1 MKMKVIVNFFI
12 IITFIYSCQGQNRKE
27 NENRSIKTQMKNTD
41 MKLVEEVLKAQLCRG
56 TGDRGMECDEPIINS
71 DEEFFKASYI
81 IIDSILLKNGYI
93 KIENDKF
100 YNRIKL
106 IFGDYLFKKFETKN
120 IIHFDLNLVE
130 NAKCS
135 TFPPSFTESDSYYLY
150 TEGSEKTGYHIVKDK
165 QIISNFYY
173 LPELI
178 DYQKEY
184 PKIAQLE
191 DKKYKNYNFNQLAS
205 LQIAFWKDDKDL
217 PKERRFNQQLLISRN
232 KYLFNDDKSQ
242 FAWLINNDEDFMQSL
257 VTTFGYTEDKKL
269 LKWAFEKQGFSNYQ
283 KYPPDNIMEN
293 YGKFLWT
300 KQCNGEINLHPN
312 TLYLIKELSE
322 PSINKDKYLLNLA
335 EYINYLVNNEKE
347 TELNL
352 QQKAKIAAYLLA
364 FGEQYKYNKE
374 YGYNQMFLGKFIFY
388 QDPDKKYKKEFE
400 KNNYYNLPNLKKWY
414 QQAEQEKDMFEN
426 DQTLADDPQPK
437 DYVYRATYYKG
448 PYSK

>member
-1 MKMKVIVNFFI
+1 MKKILLLHFSLFFLIANCQKKKQVMNI
-12 IITFIYSCQGQNRKE
+12 ISTNNSE
-27 NENRSIKTQMKNTD
+27 NIEIKKDTMPDLDIASIKKLLDEEYNLIDANNAPPSPENTI
-41 MKLVEEVLKAQLCRG
+41 KW
-56 TGDRGMECDEPIINS
+56 INS
-71 DEEFFKASYI
+71 EIYKS
-81 IIDSILLKNGYI
+81 LLKNGYKSPSQQDFEA
-93 KIENDKF
+93 KIQT
-100 YNRIKL
+100 
-106 IFGDYLFKKFETKN
+106 IFGVDTNGKLLCNRLKKEKGYILLYGEDPKKN
-120 IIHFDLNLVE
+120 YIYKEIPRAEFYPYQATGNIFLMMDNHFM
-130 NAKCS
+130 
-135 TFPPSFTESDSYYLY
+135 SF
-150 TEGSEKTGYHIVKDK
+150 
-165 QIISNFYY
+165 IISPVRIVNFSKDSTHYKVK
-173 LPELI
+173 LPQ
-178 DYQKEY
+178 YV
-184 PKIAQLE
+184 
-191 DKKYKNYNFNQLAS
+191 
-205 LQIAFWKDDKDL
+205 
-217 PKERRFNQQLLISRN
+217 ISRN

>member
-1 MKMKVIVNFFI
+1 MIIMKYKILIIGLFFSSLSLYNCQERENKTILDKKINNMNTNNIFPILIKQIEAGNDQTYGCYSDYGKEDLDALVFFEDTILKNNGYKTPEKETFNEKIKNIFGRIIDNNSQSQYLKIDTYEDSKCNKELKFYPYSVDAQYLYVDKEHNFITYFYSLPQILDYIKLFPEIKKYENGDI
-12 IITFIYSCQGQNRKE
+12 IIK
-27 NENRSIKTQMKNTD
+27 
-41 MKLVEEVLKAQLCRG
+41 
-56 TGDRGMECDEPIINS
+56 DEI
-71 DEEFFKASYI
+71 EKVQVKAS
-81 IIDSILLKNGYI
+81 
-93 KIENDKF
+93 
-100 YNRIKL
+100 
-106 IFGDYLFKKFETKN
+106 
-120 IIHFDLNLVE
+120 
-130 NAKCS
+130 
-135 TFPPSFTESDSYYLY
+135 
-150 TEGSEKTGYHIVKDK
+150 
-165 QIISNFYY
+165 Q
-173 LPELI
+173 
-178 DYQKEY
+178 
-184 PKIAQLE
+184 
-191 DKKYKNYNFNQLAS
+191 
-205 LQIAFWKDDKDL
+205 WKDDKDL

-232 KYLFNDDKSQ
+232 KYLFNDNKSQ

-347 TELNL
+347 TELNF

>member
-1 MKMKVIVNFFI
+1 MKIQLFI
-12 IITFIYSCQGQNRKE
+12 LVYVLTLSLVFCQGQEKVNIEKVLSNQLE
-27 NENRSIKTQMKNTD
+27 NGVGQFIESAG
-41 MKLVEEVLKAQLCRG
+41 VELPK
-56 TGDRGMECDEPIINS
+56 
-71 DEEFFKASYI
+71 EEFTNEELDISTYLGEKI
-81 IIDSILLKNGYI
+81 LDSNGY
-93 KIENDKF
+93 K
-100 YNRIKL
+100 
-106 IFGDYLFKKFETKN
+106 
-120 IIHFDLNLVE
+120 
-130 NAKCS
+130 
-135 TFPPSFTESDSYYLY
+135 
-150 TEGSEKTGYHIVKDK
+150 
-165 QIISNFYY
+165 IISNKEFYNKVETIFKRKLDSTSQNKY
-173 LPELI
+173 VYVNLNDICNKTFLKYPNWEFQGFYIIKGRNFISRFYFVPEII

-184 PKIAQLE
+184 PKVAEIENTMSLT
-191 DKKYKNYNFNQLAS
+191 KKYDDDNIS
-205 LQIAFWKDDKDL
+205 IERWKDFEDL
-217 PKERRFNQQLLISRN
+217 AQNRRFNQQLLISRN

-269 LKWAFEKQGFSNYQ
+269 LKWAFEKQGFKYQ
-283 KYPPDNIMEN
+283 KYPPDEILEN
-293 YGKFLWT
+293 YGNFLWT
-300 KQCNGEINLHPN
+300 KQCNGEIKLHPN
-312 TLYLIKELSE
+312 TLNLIKELVK
-322 PSINKDKYLLNLA
+322 PSSKYGNEEYILYLA

>member
-1 MKMKVIVNFFI
+1 MKKILLLHFSLFFLIANCQKKKQVMNTISTNNSENIEIKKDTMPDLDIKSMKEMLE
-12 IITFIYSCQGQNRKE
+12 KE
-27 NENRSIKTQMKNTD
+27 YDN
-41 MKLVEEVLKAQLCRG
+41 
-56 TGDRGMECDEPIINS
+56 
-71 DEEFFKASYI
+71 
-81 IIDSILLKNGYI
+81 IDSNTPSTAKTILWMDSEIYKALIKNGYKI
-93 KIENDKF
+93 PTKSNFESKIKTIFNINVNQPSSCSKIEINENYILIYGKRGLEIEKEKISRSKF
-100 YNRIKL
+100 YPYDATEN
-106 IFGDYLFKKFETKN
+106 IFLMRKE
-120 IIHFDLNLVE
+120 HFINFVLSPIALVIFPID
-130 NAKCS
+130 S
-135 TFPPSFTESDSYYLY
+135 TSY
-150 TEGSEKTGYHIVKDK
+150 KVKIP
-165 QIISNFYY
+165 QEI
-173 LPELI
+173 
-178 DYQKEY
+178 
-184 PKIAQLE
+184 
-191 DKKYKNYNFNQLAS
+191 
-205 LQIAFWKDDKDL
+205 
-217 PKERRFNQQLLISRN
+217 ISRN